1 MLALDRQR
9 NYYCYR
15 GAADMRKG
23 FDALCGLV
31 REQFAQD
38 PLSGD
43 IFIFFNR
50 RKTQVKLLSW
60 EQDGYALYYKR
71 LEKGTFELPK
81 GDENKIGADIL
92 YCILRGL
99 SIERIKYRKRYIHG
113 ALNVQKAGITSGV

>member
-1 MLALDRQR
+1 MLTLDRQR

-15 GAADMRKG
+15 GVADMRKG

-31 REQFAQD
+31 REEFSKD

-60 EQDGYALYYKR
+60 EQDGFAVYYKR

-81 GDENKIGADIL
+81 GDENRISADIL

-99 SIERIKYRKRYIHG
+99 SLEKIKYRKRYIHG
-113 ALNVQKAGITSGV
+113 VINVQKGGIISGV